1 MGRLL
6 QGDTLLKLYPK
17 TKEKEV
23 KEKQD
28 EKKKRRGEDKAERM
42 SKRKRPPERTELRG
56 VRIQESRKCKHADCE
71 EHVVKAGFCKEH
83 Y

>member
-17 TKEKEV
+17 PKEKEV

-42 SKRKRPPERTELRG
+42 SKRKKPPEHTELQG
-56 VRIQESRKCKHADCE
+56 VRIQESRKCKPADCE
-71 EHVVKAGFCKEH
+71 EPAVKRGFCKEH